1 MAMLR
6 GPSTAALGIPAD
18 LSAEGVDVVAAAQ
31 PAGAMTTSTTGSR
44 LSIATSSS
52 NSHKEGRAARLSQ
65 RVALIDPKPL
75 TRRSIADLLAE
86 AFPECAIVTAS
97 TCDEL
102 LEIEGIGRPNLVV
115 FYIRSSGLT
124 STYVRSELELLRV
137 RLPEAWAVVLS
148 DRDDVDEVNRALT
161 HGVRGYIPTSVGCE
175 IAVAALKLISTGGT
189 FVPAHALRSTAAK
202 PDDQPEGERQRRSDG
217 LDLTPREL
225 SVIDLLREG
234 KPNKLIAARLD
245 MQEST
250 VKVHVRSILK
260 KLNAANRTHAA
271 FVANRLLGKNA
282 EPVALPTQ
290 LRPIDQGHSPDLAV
304 RGTADAACDRA
315 AMPSVQSSRRL
326 VDQR

>member
-52 NSHKEGRAARLSQ
+52 DSHKEGRAARLSQ

-115 FYIRSSGLT
+115 FYIRSAGLT
-124 STYVRSELELLRV
+124 NTCVQSALELLRV
-137 RLPEAWAVVLS
+137 RFPEAWAVVLS

-315 AMPSVQSSRRL
+315 SMPSVQSSRRL